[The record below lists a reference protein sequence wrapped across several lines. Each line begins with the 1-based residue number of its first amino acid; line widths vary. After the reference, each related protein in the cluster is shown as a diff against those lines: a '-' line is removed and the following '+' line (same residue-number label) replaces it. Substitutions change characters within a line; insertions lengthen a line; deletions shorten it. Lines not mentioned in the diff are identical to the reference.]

1 MSMDRREILSRI
13 LGESMKYDKMSSAC
27 MQDNRRAFEYL
38 ASSVLGRK
46 VESVAHHIQHEVG
59 ILGSHPV
66 RYDCWG
72 VEASGVDCVIE
83 MQRLESGFSLER
95 WESCDAI
102 LALYHVCHG
111 DSYEDAIPVRNIMVF
126 CVFRVHSGG
135 KTLYTLAAGD
145 VWPNRKSVLHIVDMT
160 VFDGKH
166 PDIENAA
173 KDILQLD
180 WRKIVNPDLREAMYS
195 VKTSKGIL
203 NKMTDDELET
213 WNKAEGGCFDRTMQA
228 ANMLISGESLD
239 CVSRKTGFSIDR
251 VEGIASLFAR

>member
-46 VESVAHHIQHEVG
+46 VESVAHHTQHEVG

-203 NKMTDDELET
+203 NGFGQGFD
-213 WNKAEGGCFDRTMQA
+213 NGFDRTMQA